1 MSVGPTT
8 DGAKV
13 FRAMFVGFC
22 ITGALVCIVV
32 AAIASWL
39 GAW

>member
-1 MSVGPTT
+1 MP
-8 DGAKV
+8 DLEGAKV
-13 FRAMFVGFC
+13 FRA
-22 ITGALVCIVV
+22 ALVLGCIGAAIWLVTF